1 MESGCARVQIA
12 WGPSSYKSQGV
23 PSWMTSSGFS
33 NCACALPIG
42 VFLHLLKGHARLA
55 TRRTEAGDRPGIRCR
70 GRGCGFFRGEAVAAG
85 RPLLQKNRE
94 RLMVFP
100 ETGNRKPETGN
111 RKPETGN
118 RKPETGNR
126 SIFRVAL
133 FFENRRAQRFV
144 DAALEGRALVVC
156 PVDASCKFDEAVTE
170 VAFALAVADFVF
182 NIPEFFVEGFQFR
195 PHAGYF
201 GAFGGFSVPKAG
213 EHVEFTLH
221 VGALVRVVDALELDI
236 QNRNLVQ
243 QLAWRNGYG
252 DGFGHVFTTD

>member
-12 WGPSSYKSQGV
+12 WGPSSYKTQGV

-42 VFLHLLKGHARLA
+42 VLASFEGARAPGHASNRSGRSSPHPA
-55 TRRTEAGDRPGIRCR
+55 SEPRTVDLTISGRGRETAPTKRVGDRMC
-70 GRGCGFFRGEAVAAG
+70 FS
-85 RPLLQKNRE
+85 
-94 RLMVFP
+94 
-100 ETGNRKPETGN
+100 GNRKPKTYLV
-111 RKPETGN
+111 
-118 RKPETGNR
+118 
-126 SIFRVAL
+126 SLVAF
-133 FFENRRAQRFV
+133 FFENGRAQRFV
-144 DAALEGRALVVC
+144 DAALERGALVVGL
-156 PVDASCKFDEAVTE
+156 VHASGQLHEAVAE

-243 QLAWRNGYG
+243 QLDWRNGYG